1 MLFVTPRNSSTKET
15 ILKTGLATGLLAG
28 VLLVG
33 ACAEAPKPVSGASAP
48 PQPASGG
55 YGSQPQSGQPATSAP
70 SAQANEPLPELPPM
84 PDSIQKLEKQYEA
97 KPGDAKLKAELVKAK
112 LEYGNELMFK
122 SPLPARVK
130 YRAAL
135 KMYREVLAL
144 DPTNKEAE
152 ENKGQ
157 IEAIYKQMNRPIPTT

>member
-1 MLFVTPRNSSTKET
+1 MFFITLRNSSTKVA
-15 ILKTGLATGLLAG
+15 IVKTSLATGLLAG
-28 VLLVG
+28 LLLVG

-48 PQPASGG
+48 QPASGG
-55 YGSQPQSGQPATSAP
+55 YGSQPQSAQAATPAP
-70 SAQANEPLPELPPM
+70 SAPANEPLPELPPV

-112 LEYGNELMFK
+112 LDYGNELMFK
-122 SPLPARVK
+122 SPLPPRVK

-144 DPTNKEAE
+144 DPSNKEAE
-152 ENKGQ
+152 DNKGQ
-157 IEAIYKQMNRPIPTT
+157 IEAIYKSMNRPVPTT

>member
-1 MLFVTPRNSSTKET
+1 MLFVTSRNSSIKVA
-15 ILKTGLATGLLAG
+15 IVKTGLATGLLAG

-33 ACAEAPKPVSGASAP
+33 ACAEAPKPVSGASS

-55 YGSQPQSGQPATSAP
+55 YGSQPQSAQPATVP
-70 SAQANEPLPELPPM
+70 SAQANEPLPELPPV

-112 LEYGNELMFK
+112 LDYGNELMFK
-122 SPLPARVK
+122 SPLPPRVK

-144 DPTNKEAE
+144 DPSNKEAE
-152 ENKGQ
+152 DNKGQ
-157 IEAIYKQMNRPIPTT
+157 IEAIYKSMNRPVPTT